1 MITGAREWDGEKEN
15 KKVMANIR
23 DNNLKNIDRLFLLV
37 YLMSALI
44 LAGASNSFAQF
55 SGIINYSFL
64 YDNNPFKQPVGNE
77 EYINSVT
84 TNLNYRLFEKELYLF
99 YSGNLNAFQNISD
112 RFFQYHSFGANYAFS
127 LSDGGEENIFL
138 GANYDLK
145 RGTSDYRIYDYNQFS
160 SFINGKFSITE
171 NVYGRA
177 GYKLTLKNFPSLYD
191 LTHFENLFFGQV
203 STFLETKTGLFLN
216 ASLGNK
222 NYSMTETI
230 TSSTGFKGN
239 GKGYGSM
246 MRYNQ
251 NENNINVLQ
260 LRTSL
265 KISQSLFEN
274 TGMSVSYLNRLNLN
288 KLDQNLQ
295 STDFIYSDD
304 QDLWDDPYGFQSNEY
319 GIELTQRLPFDF
331 TVKLS
336 GEYARRHFTSNLADS
351 LNLIKRVDGKSALW
365 FGISKIFQSMP
376 VFESF
381 EITVEYMFINN
392 ESNMFLFNYKNNMAQ
407 LGLEVEF

>member
-1 MITGAREWDGEKEN
+1 MI
-15 KKVMANIR
+15 V
-23 DNNLKNIDRLFLLV
+23 
-37 YLMSALI
+37 LI
-44 LAGASNSFAQF
+44 ISGASDSFAQF
-55 SGIINYSFL
+55 SGVINYSFL

-84 TNLNYRLFEKELYLF
+84 TNINYKLFDKEFYLL

-127 LSDGGEENIFL
+127 LGDGEEENIFL
-138 GANYDLK
+138 GADYDLK

-160 SFINGKFSITE
+160 SFLNGKFSISE
-171 NVYGRA
+171 NVYGKA
-177 GYKLTLKNFPSLYD
+177 GYKLTIKNYPSLYN

-203 STFLETKTGLFLN
+203 STFLKTKTGLFLN
-216 ASLGNK
+216 ASLGNN
-222 NYSMTETI
+222 NYSMTETV

-251 NENNINVLQ
+251 NENSINIMQ

-274 TGMSVSYLNRLNLN
+274 SGMSIYYLNRKNLN
-288 KLDQNLQ
+288 KSEQNLQ
-295 STDFIYSDD
+295 SSDFIYSDD
-304 QDLWDDPYGFQSNEY
+304 QELWDDPYDFQSNEY
-319 GIELTQRLPFDF
+319 GIELTQKLPFDF

-336 GEYARRHFTSNLADS
+336 GGYARRHFTSNLADS
-351 LNLIKRVDGKSALW
+351 LNSTQRIDGKTEWW
-365 FGISKIFQSMP
+365 FGISKNFTSVS
-376 VFESF
+376 VFESLAV
-381 EITVEYMFINN
+381 TAEYMFINN
-392 ESNMFLFNYKNNMAQ
+392 ESNMSLFNYKNSMAQ
-407 LGLEVEF
+407 IGLELEF